1 MAESAVSFVVER
13 LTATLWE
20 KLREVGGV
28 GTEVENIRDELD
40 RMAAFLKD
48 ADAVADS
55 DTELRTWVSQVRDVA
70 QDTEDVLDKFVFG
83 LTRNHHGNRS
93 ITVVFKCFNWII
105 NFRFNYGI
113 ASEIKSIKSRVIS
126 IAEGRQRYLYKF
138 SNRAG
143 GSSSIV
149 GTNVDLA
156 YDTRGD
162 ALLVEEADLVGTESP
177 KRELMGLLVEG
188 GSRLGVISVAGMGGL
203 GKTTLVKKLY
213 GDAAVKKHFQSHAW
227 ITVSQLFKIE
237 ELLKG
242 IIQQLF
248 QETKQAVPRGMN
260 TMNNYQLKEVIKQFL
275 QERRYVLVFD
285 DVWSIQAW
293 DAIKYALPNNSYG
306 SRVIVT
312 TRLTDVASHCSM
324 GTNEN
329 VYMLKP
335 LTTEQSWTLFCEKTF
350 RGSSCPLHLMEISHN
365 ILKRCAGLPLA
376 INAVGGFLATKS
388 NRYEDWA
395 MLNQSIGAEL
405 ESDDITYLGV

>member
-1 MAESAVSFVVER
+1 MAEPAVSFVVER

-20 KLREVGGV
+20 KLSEVGGV

-70 QDTEDVLDKFVFG
+70 QDTEDVLDEFVFG

-113 ASEIKSIKSRVIS
+113 ASEIKSIKSRGIS

-203 GKTTLVKKLY
+203 GKTTLVKKVY
-213 GDAAVKKHFQSHAW
+213 DDAAVKKHFQSHAW

-335 LTTEQSWTLFCEKTF
+335 LSIYVEAPYY
-350 RGSSCPLHLMEISHN
+350 RA
-365 ILKRCAGLPLA
+365 ILDTVL
-376 INAVGGFLATKS
+376 
-388 NRYEDWA
+388 
-395 MLNQSIGAEL
+395 
-405 ESDDITYLGV
+405 